1 MPFGTLA
8 PSAWKRAG
16 SLRKST
22 TSCSSAFASSAP
34 ATCAHSTAESESG
47 VISVGFVLGISFIV
61 RQRKK
66 TSSPMKMIGAHV
78 MIQLLDLVPLQ
89 GSDGEHG
96 SSIPRVR
103 ESRLG

>member
-8 PSAWKRAG
+8 PSALKRAG

-34 ATCAHSTAESESG
+34 ATCDHSTAESESG

-61 RQRKK
+61 RQMKN
-66 TSSPMKMIGAHV
+66 TSRPMKMIGAHV
-78 MIQLLDLVPLQ
+78 MIQFSTWNHCSATVSM
-89 GSDGEHG
+89 GSVC
-96 SSIPRVR
+96 PRAAR
-103 ESRLG
+103 SRLG

>member
-1 MPFGTLA
+1 MPGGPWSRIPFGTVA

-34 ATCAHSTAESESG
+34 ATCDHSTADAESG
-47 VISVGFVLGISFIV
+47 VISVGFVLGISFSV

-66 TSSPMKMIGAHV
+66 TSRPMKMIGAQVRIH
-78 MIQLLDLVPLQ
+78 
-89 GSDGEHG
+89 
-96 SSIPRVR
+96 SSI
-103 ESRLG
+103 SYH